1 MLKSL
6 LRPSTL
12 VTFCLAPFGVVNSA
26 PGQEKEAPSPR
37 LEFRIVADQKHDA
50 DAIARALKPDGT
62 RATPDGYRWVKV
74 ADIIRDDSIP
84 GALFHSEGPEKT
96 RRILVKLDPQNV
108 TEKDLQRVYKTEDSR
123 LGPAI
128 GFVFDQQGALRF
140 GALTRAHL
148 PEDDG
153 ATKYALAIILEG
165 VAVSAPFIF
174 TEIRDQG
181 IIEMGNNADAK
192 EVDRIIRFL
201 AEPSRADTERLT
213 VRSVKDQAEA
223 IQRARE
229 IDLPLIAEQADR
241 LVLMPDRGGDV
252 VVLTKQED
260 VDQFR
265 KALHPRELPPSG
277 GLRAARIVFYRG
289 TLLLREI
296 WIYEGGEWGIVRPGT
311 SWTLGGDPALWELV
325 KTRLKK

>member
-6 LRPSTL
+6 PRRLAL
-12 VTFCLAPFGVVNSA
+12 VLICLAAFGDVNSA
-26 PGQEKEAPSPR
+26 PGQEKAAPSPR

-74 ADIIRDDSIP
+74 ADNIKQDSIP
-84 GALFHSEGPEKT
+84 GALFHSEGPENT
-96 RRILVKLDPQNV
+96 RRLLVKLDPQNV
-108 TEKDLQRVYKTEDSR
+108 TDKDLHRVYKTEDER
-123 LGPAI
+123 LRPAI
-128 GFVFDQQGALRF
+128 GFVFDQQGGLRF

-148 PEDDG
+148 PEDNG

-165 VAVSAPFIF
+165 VAVSAPFINS
-174 TEIRDQG
+174 EIRDQG
-181 IIEMGNNADAK
+181 IIEMGNNVDAK

-201 AEPSRADTERLT
+201 AEPSRAETERLI
-213 VRSVKDQAEA
+213 VSSVKDQAEA
-223 IQRARE
+223 IQRTRE
-229 IDLPLIAEQADR
+229 VDLPFIAERADR
-241 LVLMPDRGGDV
+241 VVLMPAGAGDV

-265 KALHPRELPPSG
+265 KALHPREIPPSAG
-277 GLRAARIVFYRG
+277 VRAAKIVFYRG
-289 TLLLREI
+289 TRLLREI

-311 SWTLGGDPALWELV
+311 SWTVGADPELWELV